1 MRFSRQ
7 NQNSASWRAKQ
18 FRMSEKSANLY
29 VNSWQSKK
37 LRCNDVTLRPLKNRM
52 VWLKEKKGWNLNVSL
67 QTWSYELILIKNFTT
82 LLFFF
87 FFLFFFFVELKN
99 CANIHFKK
107 RRNGYIALQKKKK
120 EIAYQKNFIQIYNIK
135 ILYIFTLHCYKIII
149 K

>member
-52 VWLKEKKGWNLNVSL
+52 VWLKEKKEWNLNVSL

-87 FFLFFFFVELKN
+87 FFFFLLNLKTVQ
-99 CANIHFKK
+99 IFILKKEEMDTLVFK
-107 RRNGYIALQKKKK
+107 KKKK